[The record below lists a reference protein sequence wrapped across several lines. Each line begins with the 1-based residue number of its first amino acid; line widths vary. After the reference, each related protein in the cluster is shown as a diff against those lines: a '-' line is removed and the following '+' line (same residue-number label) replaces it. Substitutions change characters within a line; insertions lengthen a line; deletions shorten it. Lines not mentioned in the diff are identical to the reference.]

1 MKIISG
7 TSNRLLAKNIAK
19 KLNLSLVDVEIS
31 KFNNGEKRVWI
42 KENINGENVVLIQS
56 FSNPTDEYIIE
67 FLLIADALERAG
79 ARHVNAVLPWMGYSL
94 QDKLFREGEPMS
106 AKVIANL
113 ISNAYFKRVHLLDL
127 HNTSIP
133 GFFSI
138 PTHHHSP
145 LDLFKTY
152 IQNTINTKQA
162 IIVSPDFG
170 GIKRSRM
177 LANELKLELA
187 NIDKHRDPT
196 TGKVTPMGI
205 SGDVSGKIC
214 LIYDDIINTG
224 STVVEVARFLKSRKA
239 QEVHFLVT
247 HGIFAQNGLTLMN
260 DETIDSVVITNS
272 IQHAQLPEKIIT
284 LDTSDIFVQAL
295 KTWM

>member
-7 TSNRLLAKNIAK
+7 TSNRPLSQNIAQ
-19 KLNLSLVDVEIS
+19 KLNLKLVDVEIS
-31 KFNNGEKRVWI
+31 KFKNGEKRVWV
-42 KENINGENVVLIQS
+42 KENLQGENVALIQS
-56 FSNPTDEYIIE
+56 FSQPVDEYIIE
-67 FLLIADALERAG
+67 FLLIVDALERAG

-113 ISNAYFKRVHLLDL
+113 ISNSYIKRVHLLDL

-145 LDLFKTY
+145 MELFKTY
-152 IQNTINTKQA
+152 VKKNLDHKKAVVI
-162 IIVSPDFG
+162 SPDFG
-170 GIKRSRM
+170 GIKRARTF
-177 LANELKLELA
+177 AQVLELELV
-187 NIDKHRDPT
+187 NVDKHRDLS

-205 SGDVSGKIC
+205 SGNVEGKVC
-214 LIYDDIINTG
+214 LIYDDLINTG
-224 STVVEVARFLKSRKA
+224 STVVEVAKFLKQQGAK
-239 QEVHFLVT
+239 EVHFLVT
-247 HGIFAQNGLTLMN
+247 HGIFAGNGLTLMN
-260 DETIDSVVITNS
+260 DESINSIIITNS
-272 IQHAQLPEKIIT
+272 INHTQLPEKIVV
-284 LDTSDIFVQAL
+284 LDTTEVFVKAL